1 VKNRIPPWAVV
12 ILAPTIFVATLFFF
26 GSETSEELSAGDL
39 AVQNS
44 DANAQVTAGQTTSP
58 STVPTP
64 MPNPTATDV
73 PTATPVPVPTKVPT
87 PLGGTDC
94 ATGEVDAPTG
104 ELTLIQATTEVI
116 GSGAIKTFTVEIE
129 AGLAIDHDCFVD
141 EFERILFDERS
152 WVGSGE
158 VAWQQVAA
166 DGDFRIILAS
176 PSTTDK
182 LCLPWNTLGI
192 YSCAVEQ
199 LRSVWNVERWRN
211 GASDFDS
218 IEEYRIYLVNHEI
231 GHILRHE
238 HVACLNAGA
247 AAPVMMQQT
256 KSTGACVANG
266 WPLADGTEG

>member
-1 VKNRIPPWAVV
+1 VKNGIPHWAVV

-26 GSETSEELSAGDL
+26 GSETSEKLSTGDL
-39 AVQNS
+39 AVQIS
-44 DANAQVTAGQTTSP
+44 DVSAQVTAGKTTAL
-58 STVPTP
+58 
-64 MPNPTATDV
+64 TAV
-73 PTATPVPVPTKVPT
+73 PTATAVPSATPIPVPTKVPT

-104 ELTLIQATTEVI
+104 ELTLIQATTKVI
-116 GSGAIKTFTVEIE
+116 GAGPIKTFTVEIE
-129 AGLAIDHDCFVD
+129 DGLDIDHDCFVD

-218 IEEYRIYLVNHEI
+218 IEEYRIYLVNHEV
-231 GHILRHE
+231 GHILRHD

>member
-1 VKNRIPPWAVV
+1 MKNRTPQWAVV

-26 GSETSEELSAGDL
+26 GSETSEELSTGDL
-39 AVQNS
+39 AVQSS
-44 DANAQVTAGQTTSP
+44 DASAPVTTGPTTA
-58 STVPTP
+58 PT
-64 MPNPTATDV
+64 PNPTATAV
-73 PTATPVPVPTKVPT
+73 PSATPVPVPTNVPS
-87 PLGGTDC
+87 PLGANDC
-94 ATGEVDAPTG
+94 ANGEVDGPTG
-104 ELTLIQATTEVI
+104 ELTLIEATTEVV
-116 GSGAIKTFTVEIE
+116 GTGPIKTFTVEIE
-129 AGLAIDHDCFVD
+129 AGLAIDHDCFVR

-152 WVGSGE
+152 WVGFGE

-211 GASDFDS
+211 GASDFET

-231 GHILRHE
+231 GHILRHD
-238 HVACLNAGA
+238 HVECLNAGV

-266 WPLADGTEG
+266 WPLTDGTEG

>member
-1 VKNRIPPWAVV
+1 MSTV
-12 ILAPTIFVATLFFF
+12 ILATLFYFD
-26 GSETSEELSAGDL
+26 SETGEEVSTGGLTA
-39 AVQNS
+39 QTS
-44 DANAQVTAGQTTSP
+44 DAKSQVTAVATTAP
-58 STVPTP
+58 STVPTTL
-64 MPNPTATDV
+64 PNPTATAV
-73 PTATPVPVPTKVPT
+73 PSATPVPVPTKVPT
-87 PLGGTDC
+87 PLGATDC
-94 ATGEVDAPTG
+94 ANDEVDTPTG
-104 ELTLIQATTEVI
+104 ELILIEATTEVVGTGPI
-116 GSGAIKTFTVEIE
+116 TTFTVEIE
-129 AGLAIDHDCFVD
+129 DGLAIDHDCFVD

-158 VAWQQVAA
+158 VAWQQVAT

-182 LCLPWNTLGI
+182 LCLPWNTAGI

-211 GASDFDS
+211 GATDFDS
-218 IEEYRIYLVNHEI
+218 IEEYRIYLVNHEV
-231 GHILRHE
+231 GHILRHD

-266 WPLADGTEG
+266 WPLTDGTEG